1 MNFINSSNQV
11 DMNYNQMELPKI
23 NTAIFNQPSHLSQT
37 KQITQTSDF
46 GLGTGMNESN
56 IFTRL
61 SNDNLINISNIIE
74 PSSLNGT
81 NLDDMNNSIQKEYKQ
96 RNKND
101 DNSSLI
107 KSLTKEIIN
116 NLKENNMSL
125 YDNTSLNSRKSK
137 SEEDYSDDNK
147 TSISTKNNI
156 KKPKKNKQINETIEN
171 FIIGSENTKILPVS
185 EQIGWTQ
192 WFFDECFIYN
202 DFLILFIIYF
212 VLSQEMIKDFFG
224 NYFSSLNP
232 DSEGKVGIQGIIIY
246 GLILTISFMIIRK
259 FFK

>member
-11 DMNYNQMELPKI
+11 DMNYNQMETPKI
-23 NTAIFNQPSHLSQT
+23 NTSIFNKPKPSHLSQT
-37 KQITQTSDF
+37 KQIAQTSEF
-46 GLGTGMNESN
+46 GTE
-56 IFTRL
+56 I
-61 SNDNLINISNIIE
+61 NDNLIDISNTIE
-74 PSSLNGT
+74 PSLLNGT
-81 NLDDMNNSIQKEYKQ
+81 NLDDMNNSVQKEYKQ

-137 SEEDYSDDNK
+137 NKEDYSEDNK
-147 TSISTKNNI
+147 TSNSTYSNNNT
-156 KKPKKNKQINETIEN
+156 KKQKKNKQINETIEN
-171 FIIGSENTKILPVS
+171 FIISSDNTKILPVS
-185 EQIGWTQ
+185 EQIGWSQ

-224 NYFSSLNP
+224 KYFLSLNP
-232 DSEGKVGIQGIIIY
+232 DSEGKVGMQGIIIY
-246 GLILTISFMIIRK
+246 GLILTILFMIIRK